1 MVTEK
6 RGYRRVSLRLD
17 TSVSRLLKAWPR
29 ELCYYGI
36 SMRIPFVFLALTCLL
51 SAQEVSQSGLEL
63 KAPRPMVSQPE
74 RARKAMIASANEIAS
89 KAGLSI
95 LRKGGNAVD
104 AAVAVAFALAVVHPE
119 AGNLG
124 GGGYM
129 LVRMADGTARAF
141 DYKETAPALAHP
153 GMFTGRLDSTV
164 GYKASAVPGTVAGM
178 ALAHER
184 LGKLTWKEDLE
195 PARLLAKDG
204 FPASQRMELI
214 LALQAPVMKQF
225 PDSAR
230 VFLHGSDQP
239 LKQGEL
245 VKQPDLARTIERLQ
259 KRGWREFYQGET
271 AHRID
276 ADMAAHNGTIRYED
290 LRAYKA
296 IERDPVKGTFR
307 GNPILSMP
315 PSSSGGV
322 TLIEMLNIFE
332 TFPPQLGREGSVEQ
346 RHHMIESMRRAFR
359 DRAEFSG
366 DPGFFPVPVEML
378 TTKEHAIELARTI
391 DLERATPSKPAA
403 GDLSG
408 YESDDTTHFS
418 VIDEAG
424 NIVSNTYTLNS
435 FYGSQVMAHGT
446 GVLLNDIMSGFSNQA
461 GGRNEIKN
469 GKRPVSS
476 MTPTIVLHADGSP
489 WFALGSPG
497 SATIP
502 NTVFQVIVNIVDS
515 KMSLRDAVEFPR
527 IHHQNL
533 PDRVDAEPAALVF
546 DVGAKL
552 ESFGHKINPKLR
564 SQGDVHA
571 VMVEEGTGWRLG
583 WSDGRRGGR
592 AAGY

>member
-1 MVTEK
+1 M
-6 RGYRRVSLRLD
+6 RLWI
-17 TSVSRLLKAWPR
+17 LFA
-29 ELCYYGI
+29 
-36 SMRIPFVFLALTCLL
+36 LAGVLHT
-51 SAQEVSQSGLEL
+51 QEVSQSGLEL
-63 KAPRPMVSQPE
+63 KGARPMVSQPE
-74 RARKAMIASANEIAS
+74 RAPKAMIASANEIAS

-129 LVRMADGTARAF
+129 LVRMADGAARAI
-141 DYKETAPALAHP
+141 DYKETAPAAAHP
-153 GMFTGRLDSTV
+153 GMFTSRLDSSV

-178 ALAHER
+178 GLAHSR
-184 LGKLTWKEDLE
+184 FGKLPWKVVLE
-195 PARLLAKDG
+195 PARRLAKDG

-225 PDSAR
+225 PDSAGI
-230 VFLHGSDQP
+230 FLHGSAEP
-239 LKQGEL
+239 LKQGEM
-245 VKQPDLARTIERLQ
+245 VKQPELAATIARIQ
-259 KRGWREFYQGET
+259 KHGWQEFYEGQT
-271 AHRID
+271 ARLID
-276 ADMAAHNGTIRYED
+276 RDMAAHNGTIRYDD
-290 LRAYKA
+290 LHAYKA
-296 IERDPVKGTFR
+296 IERDPVRGTFR
-307 GNPILSMP
+307 GNPVLSMP
-315 PSSSGGV
+315 PSSSGGA

-332 TFPPQLGREGSVEQ
+332 MFPAQLGREGSAEQ
-346 RHHMIESMRRAFR
+346 RHYMIEAMRRAFR
-359 DRAEFSG
+359 DRSEYSA
-366 DPGFFPVPVEML
+366 DPGFFPVPLEML
-378 TTKEHAIELARTI
+378 TSKNHAREVGSTI
-391 DLERATPSKPAA
+391 VADRQTPLPPVDAS
-403 GDLSG
+403 GNSG
-408 YESDDTTHFS
+408 YESDYTTHFS

-446 GVLLNDIMSGFSNQA
+446 GVLLNDIMSGFSNEA
-461 GGRNEIKN
+461 GGRNEIKQ

-476 MTPTIVLHADGSP
+476 MTPTIVLHPDGSP

-527 IHHQNL
+527 IHHQYV
-533 PDRVDAEPAALVF
+533 PDRVDSEPAALIY
-546 DVGAKL
+546 DVAQKL
-552 ESFGHKINPKLR
+552 VSFGHTVNPKLR

-571 VMVEEGTGWRLG
+571 VMIEEGTGWRLG

-592 AAGY
+592 AVGY

>member
-1 MVTEK
+1 M
-6 RGYRRVSLRLD
+6 LP
-17 TSVSRLLKAWPR
+17 LLLYAIV
-29 ELCYYGI
+29 G
-36 SMRIPFVFLALTCLL
+36 LL
-51 SAQEVSQSGLEL
+51 PAQEVSQSGIEL
-63 KAPRPMVSQPE
+63 KAPRPMVSEPE
-74 RARKAMIASANEIAS
+74 RAPKAMIASANEIAS
-89 KAGLSI
+89 RAGLEI

-104 AAVAVAFALAVVHPE
+104 AAVAVAVALAVVHPE

-141 DYKETAPALAHP
+141 DYKETAPAAAHP
-153 GMFTGRLDSTV
+153 GMFASRLDSTV
-164 GYKASAVPGTVAGM
+164 GYKASAVPGTLAGM
-178 ALAHER
+178 GMAHAR
-184 LGKLTWKEDLE
+184 FGKLPWRVVIE
-195 PARLLAKDG
+195 PARLLAKNG

-214 LALQAPVMKQF
+214 LALQVPVMKQF

-230 VFLHGSDQP
+230 VFLHGSDRP

-245 VKQPDLARTIERLQ
+245 IKQPELAATLARIQ
-259 KRGWREFYQGET
+259 KHGWREFYEGET
-271 AHRID
+271 ARLID
-276 ADMAAHNGTIRYED
+276 RDMAAHNGTIRYED

-296 IERDPVKGTFR
+296 IERDPVRGTFR
-307 GNPILSMP
+307 GNQIFSMP
-315 PSSSGGV
+315 PSSSGGT

-332 TFPPQLGREGSVEQ
+332 NFPAQLGREGSVEQ
-346 RHHMIESMRRAFR
+346 RHDMIESMRRAFR

-366 DPGFFPVPVEML
+366 DPGFVTIPVDLL
-378 TTKEHAIELARTI
+378 TSKQHARELAATI
-391 DLERATPSKPAA
+391 QPGRATVSAA
-403 GDLSG
+403 GAG
-408 YESDDTTHFS
+408 GPAEYESDNTTHFS
-418 VIDEAG
+418 IIDQAG

-446 GVLLNDIMSGFSNQA
+446 GVLLNDIMSGFSNQP
-461 GGRNEIKN
+461 GGRNEIKA

-476 MTPTIVLHADGSP
+476 MAPTIVLHADGSP

-515 KMSLRDAVEFPR
+515 RMSLRDAVEFPR
-527 IHHQNL
+527 IHHQYQ
-533 PDRVDAEPAALVF
+533 PDRVDAEPAALIY
-546 DVGAKL
+546 DVAQRL
-552 ESFGHKINPKLR
+552 ESFGHTINPKLR

-592 AAGY
+592 AVGH

>member
-1 MVTEK
+1 MT
-6 RGYRRVSLRLD
+6 RRM
-17 TSVSRLLKAWPR
+17 LLV
-29 ELCYYGI
+29 
-36 SMRIPFVFLALTCLL
+36 VFWLVAGWLP
-51 SAQEVSQSGLEL
+51 AQEVSQSGLEL
-63 KAPRPMVSQPE
+63 KAPRPMVSEPE
-74 RARKAMIASANEIAS
+74 RAAKAMIASANEIAS
-89 KAGLSI
+89 RAGLDI
-95 LRKGGNAVD
+95 LRQGGNAVD

-129 LVRMADGTARAF
+129 MVRMADGTVRAF

-153 GMFTGRLDSTV
+153 GMFTGRLDSAV

-178 ALAHER
+178 GMAHAR
-184 LGKLTWKEDLE
+184 FGKLPWKTVLE
-195 PARLLAKDG
+195 PARRLARNG
-204 FPASQRMELI
+204 FPASQRMEII
-214 LALQAPVMKQF
+214 LALQVPVMKQF

-230 VFLHGSDQP
+230 IFLHGSDRP

-245 VKQPDLARTIERLQ
+245 VKQPDLAATIARIQ
-259 KRGWREFYQGET
+259 KAGWREFYEGLT
-271 AHRID
+271 AHLID
-276 ADMAAHNGTIRYED
+276 RDMAAHNGTIRYDD
-290 LRAYKA
+290 LRTYRA

-307 GNPILSMP
+307 GNQILSMP
-315 PSSSGGV
+315 PSSSGGT

-332 TFPPQLGREGSVEQ
+332 TFPAQLGREGSVEQ
-346 RHHMIESMRRAFR
+346 RHYMIESMRRAFR
-359 DRAEFSG
+359 DRAATAA
-366 DPGFFPVPVEML
+366 DPGFAAVPIDML
-378 TTKEHAIELARTI
+378 TSKAHAQELAATI
-391 DLERATPSKPAA
+391 RPDRASTSAA
-403 GDLSG
+403 ADGGDSG
-408 YESDDTTHFS
+408 YESEDTTHFS
-418 VIDEAG
+418 VIDAAG

-461 GGRNEIKN
+461 GGRNEIKA

-476 MTPTIVLHADGSP
+476 MTPTIVLHPDGSP

-527 IHHQNL
+527 IHHQYQ
-533 PDRVDAEPAALVF
+533 PDRVDAEPAALIF
-546 DVGAKL
+546 DIAEKL
-552 ESFGHKINPKLR
+552 RSFGHTINPALR

-571 VMVEEGTGWRLG
+571 VMVEQGTGWRLG

-592 AAGY
+592 AVGY